1 MLKKTKS
8 YFIILGL
15 LIAFVAAAG
24 SVYAAMDAQS
34 LYLVRDHILNTD
46 GYLTEDEL
54 DQLESRIVEMKEK
67 YGMEHVLV
75 VNFKSDWGYYVPD
88 KEKFADNIFIDNN
101 FGAGNRKSGSILLID
116 FYPPPGDRDIIIRTR
131 GDLINPFQPEVKS
144 TIDGLASRLKDR
156 ELFAALNYYLDRQL
170 QVHKKMGE
178 IDEKGNYIKPPF
190 ISRLINQLADLQ
202 NAGIAAV
209 IALVICIFPLFSY
222 KGAKTVSSR
231 TYEVVGSFNLT
242 TNTDVYSHSHTTS
255 VYDPPSSS
263 SSSSSGGGGGSS
275 GGGSGKF

>member
-1 MLKKTKS
+1 MLKKTRS

-15 LIAFVAAAG
+15 LISLIAAAS

-34 LYLVRDHILNTD
+34 LYLVRDHILNVD
-46 GYLTEDEL
+46 GYLSEAEL
-54 DQLESRIVEMKEK
+54 DQIESRIVEIKEK
-67 YGMEHVLV
+67 YGMEHVIV

-88 KEKFADNIFIDNN
+88 KEKFADKIFVDNSY
-101 FGAGNRKSGSILLID
+101 GAGSRKSGSILLID

-131 GDLINPFQPEVKS
+131 GDLIKPFQPEVDG
-144 TIDGLASRLKDR
+144 TIKGLASRLKESD
-156 ELFAALNYYLDRQL
+156 LFGALNYYLDRQVR
-170 QVHKKMGE
+170 VHKTMGE
-178 IDEKGNYIKPPF
+178 IDESGNYVQASFLNK
-190 ISRLINQLADLQ
+190 LIFQLADLQ

-209 IALVICIFPLFSY
+209 LALVICLVPLISY

-231 TYEVVGSFNLT
+231 TYEVDGSFNLT
-242 TNTDVYSHSHTTS
+242 TNTDIFSHSHTTS

-263 SSSSSGGGGGSS
+263 SSSSSSGSS